1 MVEPKLAP
9 TESTVT
15 PAPALRRYRV
25 LAVAAHPVQYMA
37 PIFRRMAADPRLD
50 LHVAYCSL
58 RGAQAAA
65 LDPDFQTDVQWD
77 VPLLDGYP
85 WTEIPNKG
93 SGAES
98 FWGLNNPGLAN
109 LIRSGGFDAVL
120 CFVGYV
126 RASFWIARR
135 AAKASRTAFLFG
147 TDAHSLAPRDSR
159 QWKVWFKK
167 LFWPYLFR
175 QADQVIVPSTG
186 TSAMVQSLGIT
197 SEKITITPYT
207 VDNDWWK
214 AQSAKV
220 DRASVRAS
228 LGVSS
233 DQPVILFCAK
243 LQPWKRPLDL
253 LQAFAQANIP
263 EALLVFA
270 GEGPQKPELQAAA
283 AQLNIE
289 LQVRFLGFINQSKL
303 PAVYTAADVMVL
315 PSSYEPFAVVVNEAM
330 CCSCPVIVS
339 NQVGAARDLV
349 IPLRPD
355 FVFPVGD
362 IPALAATL
370 RAAFS
375 DRAQLRAT
383 GRRAYDYV
391 ETHSPQ
397 RIITATI
404 TAVQNAVAAVQR

>member
-1 MVEPKLAP
+1 MV
-9 TESTVT
+9 
-15 PAPALRRYRV
+15 
-25 LAVAAHPVQYMA
+25 H
-37 PIFRRMAADPRLD
+37 
-50 LHVAYCSL
+50 
-58 RGAQAAA
+58 G
-65 LDPDFQTDVQWD
+65 
-77 VPLLDGYP
+77 
-85 WTEIPNKG
+85 
-93 SGAES
+93 
-98 FWGLNNPGLAN
+98 
-109 LIRSGGFDAVL
+109 
-120 CFVGYV
+120 
-126 RASFWIARR
+126 
-135 AAKASRTAFLFG
+135 
-147 TDAHSLAPRDSR
+147 
-159 QWKVWFKK
+159 
-167 LFWPYLFR
+167 
-175 QADQVIVPSTG
+175 
-186 TSAMVQSLGIT
+186 LGIA

-228 LGVSS
+228 LGVNS